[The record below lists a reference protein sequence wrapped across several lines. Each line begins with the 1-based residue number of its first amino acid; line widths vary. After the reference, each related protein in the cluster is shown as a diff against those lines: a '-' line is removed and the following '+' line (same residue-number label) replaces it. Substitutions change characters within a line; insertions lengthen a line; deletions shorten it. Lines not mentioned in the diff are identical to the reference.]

1 MLREQNNKRNT
12 KLADLYVG
20 NRCKDFWREVKRV
33 NSNYTA
39 PGSVIDGHTTPESI
53 ANAFKDQYAAILRSD
68 FVNLDQVNSFYH
80 SLNND
85 CANKDYQIFHINE
98 VFTACHQLKKDK
110 KDADEQLMSDAFINA
125 SLPFYKCLC
134 TLINIAI
141 IHGYIPADLQAGT
154 IIPLLKSGNPDKS
167 LLSSYR
173 PITLS
178 SLFGKVIDL
187 MILNRHQKAFNSS
200 DLQFGFK
207 SSHSTNHCTFVAKE
221 VIAYYINNGSD
232 VFSCAIDMQKAF
244 DRVDLTKLFKKLL
257 QRSIPV
263 LIVRILFQ
271 YFNVNLRVLWN
282 GAHSANFCSIN
293 GVKQGGILSPYL
305 FSIFIND
312 LLVALE
318 LNNEGCR
325 VGHEFFG
332 CIAFADDILLLAPS
346 ITALRRMLDICT
358 AYANSNN
365 ILFNPNKSHCL
376 HFGKSANL
384 IKQFPVELQGMM
396 LTWTDH
402 IVHLGHILYPN
413 LDDSCDIDARRHDFC
428 SQVNYFIARFGHLTP
443 ALKIRLF
450 QTYCQ
455 SFYGSQIWDLNN
467 NKINTFNVSWR
478 KAVRRLWFVPY
489 RTHRFLLP
497 DLMLAWQRLS

>member
-1 MLREQNNKRNT
+1 
-12 KLADLYVG
+12 
-20 NRCKDFWREVKRV
+20 
-33 NSNYTA
+33 
-39 PGSVIDGHTTPESI
+39 
-53 ANAFKDQYAAILRSD
+53 
-68 FVNLDQVNSFYH
+68 
-80 SLNND
+80 
-85 CANKDYQIFHINE
+85 
-98 VFTACHQLKKDK
+98 
-110 KDADEQLMSDAFINA
+110 MSDAFINA
-125 SLPFYKCLC
+125 SLPFYKCLS

-141 IHGYIPADLQAGT
+141 IHGYIPADWQAGT

-187 MILNRHQKAFNSS
+187 MILNRHQEAFNSS

-207 SSHSTNHCTFVAKE
+207 CSHSTNHCTFVAKE

-263 LIVRILFQ
+263 LIVRILFHL

-332 CIAFADDILLLAPS
+332 CIAYADDILLLAPS

-376 HFGKSANL
+376 HFGKSVNL
-384 IKQFPVELQGMM
+384 IKQFPVELQ
-396 LTWTDH
+396 
-402 IVHLGHILYPN
+402 
-413 LDDSCDIDARRHDFC
+413 DAYMD
-428 SQVNYFIARFGHLTP
+428 
-443 ALKIRLF
+443 
-450 QTYCQ
+450 
-455 SFYGSQIWDLNN
+455 
-467 NKINTFNVSWR
+467 
-478 KAVRRLWFVPY
+478 
-489 RTHRFLLP
+489 
-497 DLMLAWQRLS
+497 